1 MDLGFVGTGTI
12 AAAVVA
18 GIAGDGHRIVV
29 SERSVAQSKR
39 LAEQFD
45 SVTVAA
51 NQEVLDRSEVVF
63 LGLLAGHAPEVLA
76 GLRFRAGQLVIS
88 FIAEIALEEMAA
100 MVAPAE
106 AVAIM
111 LSFPAIANGGSPI
124 LALGDATLVREIF
137 SPANSVFA
145 LQSTAELNAY
155 LCAQAVL
162 SPAVLMVASAADW
175 MGGQGVDRAS
185 GEAFL
190 RALVASNLQAGDC
203 RDTLAA
209 LSTPGGYNL
218 RLREALERS
227 GLETALSKGL
237 DDLKG

>member
-76 GLRFRAGQLVIS
+76 GLRFRAGQRVIS
-88 FIAEIALEEMAA
+88 FIAEIALEEIAA

-111 LSFPAIANGGSPI
+111 LPFPAIANGGSPI

-137 SPANSVFA
+137 APANSVFA
-145 LQSTAELNAY
+145 LQSAAELSAY

-175 MGGQGVDRAS
+175 MGAQGVDRVA

-190 RALVASNLQAGDC
+190 RALVASSLQAGDC

-218 RLREALERS
+218 RLREALQRS